1 METVRFISVL
11 YDACTCVMGLLIR
24 SSPIELDYLGDKA
37 FCEQAAD
44 EM

>member
-1 METVRFISVL
+1 METFHFISVL
-11 YDACTCVMGLLIR
+11 HDACTCVMGLQIR
-24 SSPIELDYLGDKA
+24 SSRIELDYLGDKA